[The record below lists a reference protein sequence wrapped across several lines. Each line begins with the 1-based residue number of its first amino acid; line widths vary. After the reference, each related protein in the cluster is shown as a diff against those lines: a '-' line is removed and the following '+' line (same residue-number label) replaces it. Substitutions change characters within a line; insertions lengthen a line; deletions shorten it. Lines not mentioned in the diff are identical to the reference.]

1 MINPLTRTVFK
12 GTLFKL
18 LREKWQLAM
27 WLVIPM
33 MMAALFSLMSGSDGN
48 AKPSG
53 ILLITDNDESFL
65 SQMFIRT
72 FSQGSL
78 ADMFILEKVKKE
90 QGQTIMAAGDA
101 SVWLTIEKDFTQNFI
116 DNKPTTLRLVKN
128 PSQNILPKIAET
140 MVTTL
145 ADSGHY
151 IQLLFSKELKQF
163 DNLIT
168 GKDISDTQMAV
179 MSVQIKHTVDLL
191 EEQLFP
197 PQIQAKVH
205 KKKESDEAESKPKHS
220 FMLLMFPGILFMSLL
235 FSAQGMAQ
243 DFWKD
248 KSQGILSRLLSS
260 PAGLKYYFTGK
271 LLSATMIFT
280 VIAVLMASLGVWMF
294 NINSQ
299 KLLIIIPWVVLSGV
313 AIWSFL
319 LFITLKLPTKKS
331 ANLVTEGM
339 VFPLMML
346 GGSFFPFDSMPK
358 WMVVIGEKLPNGYL
372 LQSFNSWFIKEH
384 DLSVLLTPALIALA
398 FILVFFFINQKTTQQ
413 FARNK

>member
-1 MINPLTRTVFK
+1 MINALTQRVFK
-12 GTLFKL
+12 GTLAKL
-18 LREKWQLAM
+18 LREKWQLSM
-27 WLVIPM
+27 WLAIPM
-33 MMAALFSLMSGSDGN
+33 MMAALFSLISGSDGN

-53 ILLITDNDESFL
+53 ILLITDNDDSFL
-65 SQMFIRT
+65 SQMFVRT
-72 FSQGSL
+72 FSQGPL
-78 ADMFILEKVKKE
+78 ADMFILKTVKQD
-90 QGQTIMAAGDA
+90 QGQNIMNEGDA
-101 SVWLTIEKDFTQNFI
+101 SVWLTIEKDFTQSFI
-116 DNKPTTLRLVKN
+116 DNKPTTLKLVKN

-168 GKDISDTQMAV
+168 GKDISDRQMAV

-191 EEQLFP
+191 EKQLFP
-197 PQIQAKVH
+197 PQIQAK
-205 KKKESDEAESKPKHS
+205 KKIKSEGNKKTEPKHS
-220 FMLLMFPGILFMSLL
+220 FMFMMFPGILFMSLL
-235 FSAQGMAQ
+235 FSAQGLAQ

-260 PAGLKYYFTGK
+260 PIGLKHYFTGK
-271 LLSATMIFT
+271 LLSATMVFT
-280 VIAVLMASLGVWMF
+280 LIAALMASLGVWMF

-299 KLLIIIPWVVLSGV
+299 KLFIIIPWVVLSGV
-313 AIWSFL
+313 VIWSFL
-319 LFITLKLPTKKS
+319 LFVTLKLPTKKS

-372 LQSFNSWFIKEH
+372 LQSFNSWFIK
-384 DLSVLLTPALIALA
+384 DNSLSILLIPALIALG
-398 FILVFFFINQKTTQQ
+398 FIIIFIIINKKTVMQ

>member
-1 MINPLTRTVFK
+1 MINPLTRTVLK
-12 GTLFKL
+12 GTLSKL
-18 LREKWQLAM
+18 LKEKWQLAL

-53 ILLITDNDESFL
+53 ILLITDNDDSFL
-65 SQMFIRT
+65 SQMFVRT
-72 FSQGSL
+72 FSQGPL
-78 ADMFILEKVKKE
+78 ADMFTLKKVKKDE
-90 QGQTIMAAGDA
+90 GQTIMSAGDA
-101 SVWLTIEKDFTQNFI
+101 SVWLTIEKGFTQNFV
-116 DNKPTTLRLVKN
+116 DNKPTTLKLVKN
-128 PSQNILPKIAET
+128 PSQNILPEIAEI

-145 ADSGHY
+145 ADTGHY
-151 IQLLFSKELKQF
+151 IQLLFSDELQQF
-163 DNLIT
+163 DDLIT
-168 GKDISDTQMAV
+168 GKGISDEQMAM

-191 EEQLFP
+191 EKQLFP
-197 PQIQAKVH
+197 PQIQAK
-205 KKKESDEAESKPKHS
+205 KKVKADESKKTESKHS
-220 FMLLMFPGILFMSLL
+220 FMYMMFPGILFMSLL

-260 PAGLKYYFTGK
+260 PTGLKHYFTGK
-271 LLSATMIFT
+271 LLSAIIIFT
-280 VIAVLMASLGVWMF
+280 LIAVLLSFLGVWMF
-294 NINSQ
+294 NINNQ
-299 KLLIIIPWVVLSGV
+299 KLLIIIPWVVLSGI

-339 VFPLMML
+339 IFPLMML

-358 WMVVIGEKLPNGYL
+358 AMVAIGEKLPNGYL
-372 LQSFNSWFIKEH
+372 LQSFNSWFIKEQA
-384 DLSVLLTPALIALA
+384 LWVLLTPALIALG
-398 FILVFFFINQKTTQQ
+398 FILVSFYVNQKTTQQ

>member
-1 MINPLTRTVFK
+1 MINTLTQTVFK
-12 GTLFKL
+12 GTLSKL

-27 WLVIPM
+27 WLAIPM

-53 ILLITDNDESFL
+53 VLLITDNDDSFL
-65 SQMFIRT
+65 SQMFVRT
-72 FSQGSL
+72 FSQGPL
-78 ADMFILEKVKKE
+78 ADMFILKTVKKDE
-90 QGQTIMAAGDA
+90 GQTIMAAGDA

-116 DNKPTTLRLVKN
+116 DNKPTTLKLIKN

-151 IQLLFSKELKQF
+151 IQLLFSKELQQF
-163 DNLIT
+163 NNLIT

-179 MSVQIKHTVDLL
+179 MSVQIKHTIDLL
-191 EEQLFP
+191 EKQLFP
-197 PQIQAKVH
+197 PQIQAK
-205 KKKESDEAESKPKHS
+205 KKGKPEENKKTESKHS
-220 FMLLMFPGILFMSLL
+220 FMFIMFPGILFMSLL

-260 PAGLKYYFTGK
+260 PVGLKHYFTGK
-271 LLSATMIFT
+271 LLSATMVFIL
-280 VIAVLMASLGVWMF
+280 IAILMASLGVWMF

-299 KLLIIIPWVVLSGV
+299 KLLIIVPWVVLSGV

-319 LFITLKLPTKKS
+319 LFVTLKLPTKKS

-372 LQSFNSWFIKEH
+372 LQSFNSWFIKGNS
-384 DLSVLLTPALIALA
+384 LSILMTPTLIALG
-398 FILVFFFINQKTTQQ
+398 FIVVFFIVNKKTVMQ
-413 FARNK
+413 FARSK

>member
-1 MINPLTRTVFK
+1 MINALTQTVYK
-12 GTLFKL
+12 GTLTKL

-27 WLVIPM
+27 WLAIPM

-53 ILLITDNDESFL
+53 ILLITDNDDSFL
-65 SQMFIRT
+65 SQMFVRT
-72 FSQGSL
+72 FSQGPL
-78 ADMFILEKVKKE
+78 ADMFILKKVKKDE
-90 QGQTIMAAGDA
+90 GQTIMAAGDA
-101 SVWLTIEKDFTQNFI
+101 SVWLTIEKDFTQNFV
-116 DNKPTTLRLVKN
+116 DNKPTRLKLVKN

-191 EEQLFP
+191 EKQLFP
-197 PQIQAKVH
+197 PQIQAK
-205 KKKESDEAESKPKHS
+205 KKVNSDERKKTESKHS
-220 FMLLMFPGILFMSLL
+220 FMFMMFPGILFMSLL

-260 PAGLKYYFTGK
+260 PVGLKHYFTGK
-271 LLSATMIFT
+271 LLSATMVFT
-280 VIAVLMASLGVWMF
+280 LIAVLMASLGMWMF

-313 AIWSFL
+313 VIWSFL
-319 LFITLKLPTKKS
+319 LFVTLKLPTKKS

-372 LQSFNSWFIKEH
+372 LQSFNSWFIK
-384 DLSVLLTPALIALA
+384 DNSLSILLIPALIALG
-398 FILVFFFINQKTTQQ
+398 FIVIFFIVNKNTVMQ
-413 FARNK
+413 FARSK

>member
-1 MINPLTRTVFK
+1 MINALTRTVLK
-12 GTLFKL
+12 GTLSKL
-18 LREKWQLAM
+18 LKEKWQLAM

-53 ILLITDNDESFL
+53 ILLITDNDDSFL
-65 SQMFIRT
+65 SQMFVRT
-72 FSQGSL
+72 FSQGPL
-78 ADMFILEKVKKE
+78 DDMFTLKKVKKDE
-90 QGQTIMAAGDA
+90 GQTIMSAGDA
-101 SVWLTIEKDFTQNFI
+101 SVWLTIEKGFTQNFV

-140 MVTTL
+140 MVTAL

-191 EEQLFP
+191 EKQLFP
-197 PQIQAKVH
+197 PQIQAK
-205 KKKESDEAESKPKHS
+205 KKVKTDESKKTESKHS
-220 FMLLMFPGILFMSLL
+220 FMYMMFPGILFMSLL

-260 PAGLKYYFTGK
+260 PTGLKHYFTGK
-271 LLSATMIFT
+271 LLSAIIIFT
-280 VIAVLMASLGVWMF
+280 LIAVLLSFLGVWMF
-294 NINSQ
+294 NINNQ
-299 KLLIIIPWVVLSGV
+299 KLLIIIPWVVLSGI

-319 LFITLKLPTKKS
+319 LFFTLKLPTKKS

-358 WMVVIGEKLPNGYL
+358 AMVAIGEKLPNGYL
-372 LQSFNSWFIKEH
+372 LQSFNSWFIKEQA
-384 DLSVLLTPALIALA
+384 LWVLLTPALMALG
-398 FILVFFFINQKTTQQ
+398 FILVFFFVNQKTTQQ